1 MIIKKYTFTDW
12 MKGKNFVLTGLGM
25 NFEKDDSYVSE
36 LIEKAGGVIR
46 SSTVLD
52 TDYLIYD
59 PDHGIETTKY
69 KRAKE
74 LNQTKG
80 KNIQFLTV
88 EQFDALVN
96 DKEKGKEETIT
107 VGSVFCLL
115 EGDQTKCWVQNLRM
129 VYSSMSLEEA
139 KLIFEIH
146 NIASGEYARAAQD
159 DFDTSYSGLFGLD
172 DEIVAARQ
180 EMKSHKG
187 INKKFLKSSSDEDDE
202 RLSYEEIIASNPD
215 RYAPVKKYFADLD
228 EYDHFDFEVL
238 PVQSEQYYW
247 IDLCRVSRDEY
258 ERYTS
263 ELHHVYN
270 VVELFDPDDIP
281 FDLNDP
287 ATVSIFGT
295 NKFKAFA
302 DLSYGC

>member
-1 MIIKKYTFTDW
+1 MVIKKYVYTDW

-36 LIEKAGGVIR
+36 LITKSGGVIR

-59 PDHGIETTKY
+59 TEHGVETTKY
-69 KRAKE
+69 KRAIE
-74 LNQTKG
+74 LNQKKG

-88 EQFDALVN
+88 QQFDELVN
-96 DKEKGKEETIT
+96 DEEKGKEEVIE

-115 EGDQTKCWVQNLRM
+115 EGDQTKCWVQNLKM
-129 VYSSMSLEEA
+129 VYSSMPLEEA
-139 KLIFEIH
+139 KLLFEIY
-146 NIASGEYARAAQD
+146 NIAAGEYARAAKD

-172 DEIVAARQ
+172 DEIVEARQ
-180 EMKSHKG
+180 KIKKNGG
-187 INKKFLKSSSDEDDE
+187 IEQ
-202 RLSYEEIIASNPD
+202 RLLTDANAENGEGPSYEDIIASNPD
-215 RYAPVKKYFADLD
+215 KYASVKEYFTGLD
-228 EYDHFDFEVL
+228 EYERFDFEVL
-238 PVQSEQYYW
+238 PIQTEKYYW
-247 IDLCRVSRDEY
+247 IDLCKVTKDEY

-270 VVELFDPDDIP
+270 IVELFDPNDIP
-281 FDLNDP
+281 FDLDDP

-295 NKFKAFA
+295 KKFIALA